1 MRRRLPREVE
11 LQRKAAIEEKMQ
23 QGLSSISVIAEALR
37 GQPGFESSKP
47 HDIYMCVHGYFRRH
61 KLPTRKSVGAA
72 RNLGTAI
79 NSLLGNFIG
88 QFQIHLPAGQVAEFS
103 RFITALMAVARPLE
117 AQAARVPELEGR
129 IRELE
134 TSVRDL
140 ESGLPIAI
148 LQEENTRLRAVIE
161 KQGTV
166 IETLKRT
173 NGYRGGRALTPESH
187 LVVSAGRD

>member
-11 LQRKAAIEEKMQ
+11 LQRKSAIEEKMR
-23 QGLSSISVIAEALR
+23 QGLTSVSAITEALR
-37 GQPGFESSKP
+37 DQPGFAGSKP
-47 HDIYMCVHGYFRRH
+47 HNIYMCVHSYFRRH
-61 KLPTRKSVGAA
+61 KLPTRKSAGVTSNPSAP
-72 RNLGTAI
+72 I
-79 NSLLGNFIG
+79 NSPLANFIG
-88 QFQIHLPAGQVAEFS
+88 QFQIHLPAGQIAEFS
-103 RFITALMAVARPLE
+103 RFISALMAVASPLE

-140 ESGLPIAI
+140 ESGLPTAA

-161 KQGTV
+161 KQGTI

-173 NGYRGGRALTPESH
+173 NGYRGGRALTPENH